1 MEKGADGR
9 VGVGEGGGWMVGLK
23 EAVMLH
29 SEVRG
34 AGLRISV

>member
-9 VGVGEGGGWMVGLK
+9 CEGGPGMDGGTK

-29 SEVRG
+29 SEV
-34 AGLRISV
+34 